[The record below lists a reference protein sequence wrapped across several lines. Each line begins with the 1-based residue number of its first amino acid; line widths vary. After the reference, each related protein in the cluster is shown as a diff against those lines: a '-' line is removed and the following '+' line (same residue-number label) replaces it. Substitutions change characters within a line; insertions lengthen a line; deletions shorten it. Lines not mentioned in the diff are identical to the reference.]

1 MSSNHEAS
9 FYIKGS
15 LPRKP
20 LPLSSHYHTDLYSK
34 HASMDTQ
41 LMIMADDSYS
51 NTNNRPGSS
60 FNEPGFEVSDFFEF
74 NDWIEEDSS
83 FSSPL
88 SAASY
93 NPQSFIYTPNA
104 VSSGISSSSSSSFLE
119 GAISRDS
126 GNGREKKDTREKV
139 AFKTKSEVE
148 VLDDG
153 FKWRK
158 YGKKMV
164 KNSPNPRNYYR
175 CSVEGCPV
183 KKRVERDKED
193 PLYVVTTYEG
203 IHNHQGPHQ
212 M

>member
-1 MSSNHEAS
+1 
-9 FYIKGS
+9 
-15 LPRKP
+15 
-20 LPLSSHYHTDLYSK
+20 
-34 HASMDTQ
+34 MDTQ

-51 NTNNRPGSS
+51 NTNYKPGSS

-93 NPQSFIYTPNA
+93 NPQSFSYTPNA
-104 VSSGISSSSSSSFLE
+104 
-119 GAISRDS
+119 
-126 GNGREKKDTREKV
+126 
-139 AFKTKSEVE
+139 TKSEVE

>member
-1 MSSNHEAS
+1 
-9 FYIKGS
+9 
-15 LPRKP
+15 
-20 LPLSSHYHTDLYSK
+20 
-34 HASMDTQ
+34 MDE
-41 LMIMADDSYS
+41 DRSDPN
-51 NTNNRPGSS
+51 NTIRPGSS
-60 FNEPGFEVSDFFEF
+60 LHEPGFEVSDFFEF
-74 NDWIEEDSS
+74 NDWIEEVPQ

-88 SAASY
+88 SAACYDPQNMSY
-93 NPQSFIYTPNA
+93 
-104 VSSGISSSSSSSFLE
+104 SSAISSSSSSSSSSFLE
-119 GAISRDS
+119 GAI
-126 GNGREKKDTREKV
+126 NI
-139 AFKTKSEVE
+139 E

-203 IHNHQGPHQ
+203 IHNHQGPYQ
-212 M
+212 L